1 LIAAQWELSVV
12 RTDERAAAPMIA
24 PLMAERLLL
33 DILPQPDDR
42 TCGPTCLHA
51 VYRYYGLELELED
64 VIRDVRTLDSGGTLA
79 VLLAN
84 DALERGFE
92 AILYTYNLQVF
103 DPTWFSTERV
113 DIAERLMRQRAVKS
127 GRRLQAATRA
137 YLEFLDRGGDLRL
150 VDLTPALIRKYL
162 TKKQPI
168 LTGLSSTFLYRAKR
182 EHGDDDEPDDI
193 RGEPQGHFVV
203 LAGYD
208 ADDRV
213 VHVADPY
220 LENPMR
226 RKAHHYEVDIDRVI
240 GSILLGVLT
249 YDAVLLVVRPKR
261 ENSRAS

>member
-1 LIAAQWELSVV
+1 
-12 RTDERAAAPMIA
+12 MIA
-24 PLMAERLLL
+24 RLMAERLHLE
-33 DILPQPDDR
+33 ILPQPDDR

-51 VYRYYGLELELED
+51 VYRYHGLDLSLDE

-103 DPTWFSTERV
+103 DPTWFADGSV
-113 DIAERLMRQRAVKS
+113 DVAERLMRQRAVKS

-150 VDLTPALIRKYL
+150 ADLTPALIRKYL

-168 LTGLSSTFLYRAKR
+168 LTGLSSTFLYRAMR
-182 EHGDDDEPDDI
+182 EYGDDDEPNDI

-226 RKAHHYEVDIDRVI
+226 RRAHHYEVDIDRVI

-261 ENSRAS
+261 EGPRAS

>member
-1 LIAAQWELSVV
+1 
-12 RTDERAAAPMIA
+12 MIA
-24 PLMAERLLL
+24 PLMAERLQLE
-33 DILPQPDDR
+33 ILPQPDDR

-51 VYRYYGLELELED
+51 VYRYHGLDLSLDE

-79 VLLAN
+79 VLLGN

-103 DPTWFSTERV
+103 DPTWFTDDSV

-137 YLEFLDRGGDLRL
+137 YLEFIERGGDLRL
-150 VDLTPALIRKYL
+150 ADLTPALIRKYL

-168 LTGLSSTFLYRAKR
+168 LTGLSSTFLYRAMR
-182 EHGDDDEPDDI
+182 EYGDDDDSDDI

-213 VHVADPY
+213 VHVADPF
-220 LENPMR
+220 LENPMVR
-226 RKAHHYEVDIDRVI
+226 RAHYYEVDIDRVI

-261 ENSRAS
+261 QNLRVP